1 MPNPQDLPVLDQTE
15 LDLEFPRR
23 MTRKA
28 WGENLRRC
36 IQCGNCTGTC
46 PLSEYMDLGPRKI
59 ISMVRSGNKTDVLSC
74 DTIWLC
80 ASCYECTVE
89 CPKEIKI
96 TDVMYALKQ
105 QALEAGLTPRSMPL
119 PVLDREFFNIVMK
132 LGRSQETWLMALV
145 ILKTNWLRGLDLA
158 PMGLKLFAQGR
169 LSLFGDGIKIGTG
182 KKGDLKKI
190 MDACDELDKEEE
202 KETVVSSH

>member
-1 MPNPQDLPVLDQTE
+1 MQDSQDLPVLDQA
-15 LDLEFPRR
+15 DVDPEFSAR

-46 PLSEYMDLGPRKI
+46 PLSEYMDYGPRKV
-59 ISMVRSGNKTDVLSC
+59 ISMVRSGNKLDVLSC
-74 DTIWLC
+74 NTIWLC

-105 QALEAGLTPRSMPL
+105 QALTAGNIPAGIPL
-119 PVLDREFFNIVMK
+119 PVLDREFYNIVKK
-132 LGRSQETWLMALV
+132 LGRSQETWLMALT
-145 ILKTNWLRGLDLA
+145 ILKTNWFRGLELA
-158 PMGLKLFAQGR
+158 PMGMKLFMQGR
-169 LSLFGDGIKIGTG
+169 LPVFGEGIKVGSG
-182 KKGDLKKI
+182 EKGDLKRI
-190 MDACDELDKEEE
+190 LDACDRLQKEEE
-202 KETVVSSH
+202 DEAVAASH